1 MGGSLP
7 FRSGVVVSLR
17 PPSVCHGSLWL
28 VTAPFPYLVAVRTS
42 THLLLASSAASP
54 GVLGVLPCFPYDCA
68 HTCCW
73 AWSFLCFL
81 PALRPPSGSGY
92 TGSSAFS
99 SLLGFP
105 TFAMGSPLRGRG
117 LFVLDRNESLVSSIW
132 VRSTSQ
138 FLTGPPNS
146 VCGYLHTLSLRVC
159 CQVVLAVSFTFG
171 FP

>member
-1 MGGSLP
+1 MAGDGAFP
-7 FRSGVVVSLR
+7 F
-17 PPSVCHGSLWL
+17 L
-28 VTAPFPYLVAVRTS
+28 VTVVTS

-54 GVLGVLPCFPYDCA
+54 GALGVLPGFPYGFA

-73 AWSFLCFL
+73 AWRFLCFL
-81 PALRPPSGSGY
+81 PAFRPPSGSGY

-99 SLLGFP
+99 PRVPYLRHGVTPAGSRFVCPRSERRFSL
-105 TFAMGSPLRGRG
+105 
-117 LFVLDRNESLVSSIW
+117 SIW

-138 FLTGPPNS
+138 FLTGPPAS
-146 VCGYLHTLSLRVC
+146 VCGYLRTLSLRVC